1 MKKESAI
8 AIVVFL
14 AVSLVFACTLDGW
27 AQQKKVTE
35 LEGVQFNT
43 GASLAD
49 NLKPFV
55 GKDVFLHLRSGKT
68 FQGYLKSVGNGLVQL
83 EKIAGR
89 DFYDA
94 LIRIEDISAVEAK
107 FRDMK

>member
-8 AIVVFL
+8 AMAVL
-14 AVSLVFACTLDGW
+14 LTVSLVFACTLDVW

-35 LEGVQFNT
+35 LEGAHFNT

-55 GKDVFLHLRSGKT
+55 GKDVFIHLRSGKT

-83 EKIAGR
+83 EKLAGR

-107 FRDMK
+107 FRELK

>member
-8 AIVVFL
+8 AVVVL
-14 AVSLVFACTLDGW
+14 LTVSLVFACTSDGW
-27 AQQKKVTE
+27 AQQKKVTD

-55 GKDVFLHLRSGKT
+55 GKDVSIHLRSGKT

-83 EKIAGR
+83 EKLAGR

-94 LIRIEDISAVEAK
+94 LIRIEDICAVEAR

>member
-1 MKKESAI
+1 MKKESAVTM
-8 AIVVFL
+8 VVVL
-14 AVSLVFACTLDGW
+14 TISLVLALALDAW

-43 GASLAD
+43 GAALAD

-68 FQGYLKSVGNGLVQL
+68 FQGYLKSVGNGLVHL
-83 EKIAGR
+83 EKLAGR
-89 DFYDA
+89 EFYDA